1 MLACKSSRVDGAHP
15 LAQVDNPHADAAAAR
30 PANNACEE
38 IDRQLA
44 EHTAH
49 EAADAEARVMADV
62 TYERALIVR
71 AERTRVIDCTSKKKF
86 QPGKTGRDGEELSRP
101 RGRAPRRSART

>member
-1 MLACKSSRVDGAHP
+1 MLVCKSSRVDAR
-15 LAQVDNPHADAAAAR
+15 AQSSCVEARTRSHKVDNPHADAAAAR
-30 PANNACEE
+30 QARNACEE

-49 EAADAEARVMADV
+49 AEARVMANV

-71 AERTRVIDCTSKKKF
+71 AERTRVIDCTSKKVSAG
-86 QPGKTGRDGEELSRP
+86 QGGP
-101 RGRAPRRSART
+101 RW

>member
-1 MLACKSSRVDGAHP
+1 MQELARRRCAP

-30 PANNACEE
+30 PASNACEE

-71 AERTRVIDCTSKKKF
+71 AERTRVIDCTSKKISAG
-86 QPGKTGRDGEELSRP
+86 QDGP
-101 RGRAPRRSART
+101 RW